1 MEGNNNDQ
9 RGNKS
14 NRNLSK
20 RKISTTESQ
29 LFERVNKTTKRQTR
43 LTKKKRKRIQVNKV
57 RNESGEIITDTIKIQ
72 KNIREYYCKGNRQEG
87 QGSPNRGNSLQVSRH
102 FLSLS

>member
-43 LTKKKRKRIQVNKV
+43 LTKKKRTRIQVNKV

-72 KNIREYYCKGNRQEG
+72 KNIREYY
-87 QGSPNRGNSLQVSRH
+87 
-102 FLSLS
+102 